1 MSVLSILIR
10 FIEFLSSCEQDCL
23 EVLISKG
30 LLHFVESNLNTVD
43 PEIYTN
49 LGWIVS
55 NCIVESTKNTINKDI
70 QRLVHKILHKDTVF
84 ETNKEYRKMKSD
96 LFYNTSICYQYIKL
110 VY

>member
-30 LLHFVESNLNTVD
+30 LLHFVESNLDTTD
-43 PEIYTN
+43 PETYTN

-55 NCIVESTKNTINKDI
+55 NCIVELTKKTDNKYI
-70 QRLVHKILHKDTVF
+70 QRLVHKVLHTETVF
-84 ETNKEYRKMKSD
+84 ETNKEYRKMKSN
-96 LFYNTSICYQYIKL
+96 LLYNTSIRYQYIKL
-110 VY
+110 VC